1 MVTNTTKLW
10 VGIFVLAGTF
20 ILLASLFWL
29 STSHFYSKG
38 NIYAAYFDESVQGLE
53 IGSSVKYRGI
63 NIGRVLSIGI
73 AENSKYI
80 EVVMEINK
88 DFTLPKNTVAQLKS
102 VGITGFIYIECDLIE
117 NKEET
122 GILIPDFITKYE
134 TIPTVRSDIDQIM
147 QSLSEITKEF
157 KSVSVSKMADNIN
170 NLLKTV
176 QDALGEIPV
185 AQLSKRLDS
194 VLKTMDIRL
203 TETKSLINNLDATIT
218 ENRNN
223 LSKLLNEW
231 EKVAN
236 NLNDFAEIGK
246 TLLQKNKENIEKL
259 PKELT
264 TIMKK
269 LEYNLESMDKFIN
282 ELRDQ
287 PSLIFSNP
295 PERSLLK

>member
-10 VGIFVLAGTF
+10 VGIFVLSGTF
-20 ILLASLFWL
+20 ILFAVIFWL

-38 NIYAAYFDESVQGLE
+38 NIYAAYFDESIQGLE
-53 IGSSVKYRGI
+53 VGSSVKYRGI
-63 NIGRVLSIGI
+63 NIGRVLSIDI

-122 GILIPDFITKYE
+122 GILIPDFVTKYE

-157 KSVSVSKMADNIN
+157 ESVSVSKMADNIN
-170 NLLKTV
+170 NLLKTL
-176 QDALGEIPV
+176 QEALGEIPV
-185 AQLSKRLDS
+185 AQLSKRLDN
-194 VLKTMDIRL
+194 VLLSLEERL
-203 TETKSLINNLDATIT
+203 TETKSLIHNLDITIK
-218 ENRNN
+218 ENKNN
-223 LSKLLNEW
+223 LSKLIDEW

-246 TLLQKNKENIEKL
+246 TLLLKNKENIENL

-264 TIMKK
+264 TIFKK
-269 LEYNLESMDKFIN
+269 LEYTLDSMDKFIN
-282 ELRDQ
+282 ELSDQ

>member
-1 MVTNTTKLW
+1 M
-10 VGIFVLAGTF
+10 
-20 ILLASLFWL
+20 
-29 STSHFYSKG
+29 
-38 NIYAAYFDESVQGLE
+38 
-53 IGSSVKYRGI
+53 
-63 NIGRVLSIGI
+63 LSIDI

-122 GILIPDFITKYE
+122 GILIPDFVTKYE

-157 KSVSVSKMADNIN
+157 ESVSVSKMADNIN
-170 NLLKTV
+170 NLLKTL
-176 QDALGEIPV
+176 QEALGEIPV
-185 AQLSKRLDS
+185 AQLSKRLDN
-194 VLKTMDIRL
+194 VLLSLEERL
-203 TETKSLINNLDATIT
+203 TETKSLIHNLDITIK
-218 ENRNN
+218 ENKNN
-223 LSKLLNEW
+223 LSKLIDEW

-246 TLLQKNKENIEKL
+246 TLLLKNKENIENL

-264 TIMKK
+264 TIFKK
-269 LEYNLESMDKFIN
+269 LEYTLDSMDKFIN
-282 ELRDQ
+282 ELSDQ